1 MTEKGFVYGGRAAPA
16 RSSRLAGRFARRLAA
31 WLGGGV
37 ACGALAGVPA
47 LPLSEPAP
55 RLDWPAAA
63 TRLASDLE
71 SLHPGRVASTT
82 TATPIASADCAR
94 ALDALGKRGQDG
106 EAAMLQGFVAARCG
120 LHDLAIQRLSARSAG
135 DLEDWRLWTL
145 AQSQT
150 QRAKPAEALASLRTL
165 LAEFPGSP
173 LVSRSLLDAARLTA
187 QRGAGAEALELL
199 ERAWREPL
207 TAETVREL
215 DVLTWEIAKTQND
228 RPRRQAAARRLLVDF
243 PLEAARLQVIDALR
257 GPDGVFDWRS
267 FDGASLLARA
277 ENLIEA
283 RVAGGAL
290 QALDAVA
297 ASEQGPRWLALRAR
311 AMVLDR
317 QGAQALNL
325 LDRAPSGLP
334 KMATPAERA
343 EVAWARAL
351 AAEEAMTPARGRR
364 ALTAAERA
372 ALQTQEH
379 EALWQTAAAAD
390 HAPERAEAALRWLAK
405 DFSTSQR
412 YADAVR
418 AMQALRRVAPEDLSG
433 APYLWTN
440 GWAEY
445 RAGRYAVA
453 IERWRALASLYPES
467 RYTRSGLYWIARATS
482 NLGHKAEG
490 EAALKLLAAADTND
504 FYRRQA
510 LVRLGSAASAAASV
524 VAVPARPRETWPTN
538 PAIDRARLLS
548 DLGLDSAALFELDV
562 ETDGAARPARASVA
576 LRALILARQGERRES
591 LRLLSTAFPA
601 LGSANQADLPPL
613 ALELYYPLDYSETI
627 RNLARSQGLP
637 ASLVFGIIHQESAFD
652 RKAISHAGARGLMQ
666 LMPKTA
672 KEVSRKLR
680 LPYSLARMT
689 DADFSVRLGTSYFRQ
704 VLEMFDGRVEVAL
717 AGYNA
722 GPTRIRR
729 LWSQSPGEVDAFVDD
744 LSFDETKIYVKR
756 ILAISDSYK
765 RLHPELG

>member
-1 MTEKGFVYGGRAAPA
+1 MADKGFVYGAAARARPA
-16 RSSRLAGRFARRLAA
+16 ARRLAGRLAA

-37 ACGALAGVPA
+37 ACGVLAGVPA
-47 LPLSEPAP
+47 TPIPEPPP
-55 RLDWPAAA
+55 RLDWSAAA
-63 TRLASDLE
+63 IRLAGDLE
-71 SLHPGRVASTT
+71 SLHPGRVASSPTS
-82 TATPIASADCAR
+82 APVAAADCAR
-94 ALDALGKRGQDG
+94 SLDALGKRNHDA
-106 EAAMLQGFVAARCG
+106 EAAVLQGFVAARCG
-120 LHDLAIQRLSARSAG
+120 LHDLAIDRLAAHPAG

-150 QRAKPAEALASLRTL
+150 QRGKSAEALGSLRTL
-165 LAEFPGSP
+165 LAEFPASP

-187 QRGAGAEALELL
+187 QRGAGREALDLL

-207 TAETVREL
+207 TAETLREL

-257 GPDGVFDWRS
+257 GPDGGFDWRS
-267 FDGASLLARA
+267 FDGPSLLRRA
-277 ENLIEA
+277 ENLIDA
-283 RVAGGAL
+283 RVAAGAL

-297 ASEQGPRWLALRAR
+297 PAEQGARWLALRAR
-311 AMVLDR
+311 ALVLDR
-317 QGAQALNL
+317 QGSLALAL
-325 LDRAPSGLP
+325 LDRAPLGP
-334 KMATPAERA
+334 PTAAERA
-343 EVAWARAL
+343 ELAWARAL

-364 ALTAAERA
+364 ALTGTERA
-372 ALQTQEH
+372 TLQTREH
-379 EALWQTAAAAD
+379 EALWQVAAAAD
-390 HAPERAEAALRWLAK
+390 ASPARAEAALRWLAK
-405 DFSTSQR
+405 DYSTAQR

-418 AMQALRRVAPEDLSG
+418 AMQALRRVVPEDLSG
-433 APYLWTN
+433 APYLWSN
-440 GWAEY
+440 GWSEY

-453 IERWRALASLYPES
+453 IERWRALANLYPES

-482 NLGHKAEG
+482 GLGHKAEG
-490 EAALKLLAAADTND
+490 EAALRALAASDTND

-510 LVRLGSAASAAASV
+510 VTRLNGGAATAIPATA
-524 VAVPARPRETWPTN
+524 VAVRQPWPTK
-538 PAIDRARLLS
+538 PSIDRARLLS
-548 DLGLDSAALFELDV
+548 DLGLDAAAMFELDV
-562 ETDGAARPARASVA
+562 ESDGAQRPDRASVA

-601 LGSANQADLPPL
+601 LGSANQAELPAL
-613 ALELYYPLDYSETI
+613 ALELYYPLDYSQTI
-627 RNLARSQGLP
+627 RDLARSQGLP

-652 RKAISHAGARGLMQ
+652 RKAVSHAGARGLMQ

-704 VLEMFDGRVEVAL
+704 VLETFDGRLEVAL

-729 LWSQSPGEVDAFVDD
+729 LWSQSPGEVDTFVDD